1 MFDPLNFCGKVILQ
15 DGFYELFNKLK
26 NSEIKLPEDPE
37 IIGEFRFEP
46 LDDIDGTTLSYVDED
61 FEEKYSL
68 DPYNGEKVYKESS
81 TLISAYDESIAKYAA
96 LECKMLYVSHSLI
109 TLYKDNYYP
118 VNLLAPMIVTA
129 SEKIFKE
136 LSEKNEHQVFLNTE
150 KKWSVDQKA
159 NVEVAK
165 QKREFLEKH
174 IHEKTILLI
183 DGPFI
188 AGDGYATFKAIKKT
202 LIDKNIF
209 PVFIVKNSESD
220 LITRS
225 IREYRGQYNSDLHLV
240 NEILKTGER
249 TRLYNYTDSHKE
261 DNTKVFCY
269 IKFSD
274 RSSPIRIE
282 IPTEIYEMNKFSVRK
297 ILDLVYYLI
306 LVQGDYR
313 NPQARPIAVAEKYAR
328 ETLRLID
335 FKKMVRASNFT
346 PTINE
351 ERGMEHG

>member
-1 MFDPLNFCGKVILQ
+1 MQ
-15 DGFYELFNKLK
+15 QGFYELFNKLK
-26 NSEIKLPEDPE
+26 NSEIKLPADPE
-37 IIGEFRFEP
+37 ILGEFRIESP
-46 LDDIDGTTLSYVDED
+46 DDIDGATLSYVTED
-61 FEEKYSL
+61 FEEKYRL
-68 DPYNGEKVYKESS
+68 DPYNGEKAYKEDG
-81 TLISAYDESIAKYAA
+81 TLISAYDESIAKYSA
-96 LECKMLYVSHSLI
+96 LECKMLYVSHSLVTI
-109 TLYKDNYYP
+109 YKDEYYP
-118 VNLLAPMIVTA
+118 INFLAPMIVTA
-129 SEKIFKE
+129 SEKIFKK

-150 KKWSVDQKA
+150 KKWTVDQKA

-225 IREYRGQYNSDLHLV
+225 IKECRGQYNSDLHFV
-240 NEILKTGER
+240 NDILKTGER
-249 TRLYNYTDSHKE
+249 TRFYKYTDTYKE

-282 IPTEIYEMNKFSVRK
+282 IPTEIYELNKFSVRK
-297 ILDLVYYLI
+297 VLDLIYYLI
-306 LVQGDYR
+306 LVQGDQY
-313 NPQARPIAVAEKYAR
+313 NPQVRPIAVAEKYAR

-335 FKKMVRASNFT
+335 FKKMMRASNLT

-351 ERGMEHG
+351 ERGMEYG